1 MEIKFYYQIDFID
14 KNGKA
19 NYINTFKKEEFE
31 KAKENYNILTN
42 ALNCLKNTE
51 ERFVLDLHAYID
63 DNGCSVE
70 DTDTLIAEVIPC
82 MEIML

>member
-31 KAKENYNILTN
+31 NKRTQKKSI
-42 ALNCLKNTE
+42 
-51 ERFVLDLHAYID
+51 
-63 DNGCSVE
+63 
-70 DTDTLIAEVIPC
+70 
-82 MEIML
+82 